1 MNDYDEIKSFGEGI
15 KIILTFNLKAFDDVF
30 NKILFGFLYFLIY
43 AMIIL
48 VLYMIIMLFM

>member
-48 VLYMIIMLFM
+48 VLYMIIMFFM

>member
-1 MNDYDEIKSFGEGI
+1 MNDYDEIRSFGEGI

>member
-15 KIILTFNLKAFDDVF
+15 KIILTSNLKAFDDVF